1 MKNSIHNNQKNITIQ
16 LFRIIACIMVLLTHM
31 RSVVPMDAISN
42 YIDFG
47 GFGVGVFFIISGYLA
62 FNSADLANGRVLNY
76 YKKRAL
82 RILPLFYVV
91 ILIWAVL
98 RSFVFVDMPEDP
110 AGLYWLN
117 YVLLIFKSYPNSV
130 IEWSNVGAVWTIAS
144 FIYFYLFM
152 PLFYKYINSFSK
164 ALIAEILFIG
174 INIAY
179 YLFSIKWFEPL
190 SDLCIFGLGILI
202 YFAKNESQES
212 KFTLFGCLLLIIWI
226 INLSDVKHM
235 LFISIIMAIMIINS
249 NVKNTSIGHI
259 KVLSSL
265 FNILDYYSF
274 DIYLSHPIVLYL
286 VSKLGL
292 ASNNN
297 LIKAIIIIAG
307 IVVLSVILDKISS
320 IICSIFE
327 KLSVMN
333 RRRLGK

>member
-62 FNSADLANGRVLNY
+62 YNSADLANGRVLNY

-98 RSFVFVDMPEDP
+98 RSFVFVDMPKDP

-152 PLFYKYINSFSK
+152 PLFYKYINSFTK
-164 ALIAEILFIG
+164 ALMAEILFIG

-202 YFAKNESQES
+202 YFAKKETQES

-235 LFISIIMAIMIINS
+235 LFISIIMAIILMNS
-249 NVKNTSIGHI
+249 NITDTSIERVKGLN
-259 KVLSSL
+259 KLLNVL
-265 FNILDYYSF
+265 DKYSF
-274 DIYLSHPIVLYL
+274 EIYLSHPIILYL
-286 VSKLGL
+286 VSSLGI
-292 ASNNN
+292 AGNSN
-297 LIKAIIIIAG
+297 LLKAFIIIVG
-307 IVVLSVILDKISS
+307 IMVLSVILEKVSS
-320 IICSIFE
+320 IISSVFE
-327 KLSVMN
+327 KIHCN
-333 RRRLGK
+333 

>member
-16 LFRIIACIMVLLTHM
+16 FFRIIACIMVLLTHM

-98 RSFVFVDMPEDP
+98 RSFVFGDMPEDP

-152 PLFYKYINSFSK
+152 PLFYKYINSFTK
-164 ALIAEILFIG
+164 ALMAEILFIG

-202 YFAKNESQES
+202 YFAKKESQES

-235 LFISIIMAIMIINS
+235 LFISIIMAIILMNS
-249 NVKNTSIGHI
+249 NITDTSFRRVKGLN
-259 KVLSSL
+259 KLLNVL
-265 FNILDYYSF
+265 DKYSF
-274 DIYLSHPIVLYL
+274 EIYLSHPIILYL
-286 VSKLGL
+286 VSSLGI
-292 ASNNN
+292 AGNSN
-297 LIKAIIIIAG
+297 LLKAFIIIVG
-307 IVVLSVILDKISS
+307 IMVLSVILEKVSS
-320 IICSIFE
+320 IISSIFE
-327 KLSVMN
+327 KIHCN
-333 RRRLGK
+333 

>member
-91 ILIWAVL
+91 ILIWTVL

-164 ALIAEILFIG
+164 ALMAEILFIG

-202 YFAKNESQES
+202 YFAKKESQES
-212 KFTLFGCLLLIIWI
+212 KFALFGCLLLIIWI

-235 LFISIIMAIMIINS
+235 LFISIIMAIILMNS
-249 NVKNTSIGHI
+249 NITDTSIGHV
-259 KVLSSL
+259 KGLNKLLNVL
-265 FNILDYYSF
+265 DKYSF
-274 DIYLSHPIVLYL
+274 EIYLSHPIILYL
-286 VSKLGL
+286 VSSLGI
-292 ASNNN
+292 AGNSN
-297 LIKAIIIIAG
+297 LLKAFIIIVG
-307 IVVLSVILDKISS
+307 IMVLSVILEKVSS
-320 IICSIFE
+320 IISSVFE
-327 KLSVMN
+327 KIHCN
-333 RRRLGK
+333 

>member
-1 MKNSIHNNQKNITIQ
+1 MHNNCNTQKDITIR
-16 LFRIIACIMVLLTHM
+16 LFRVIACIMVLLTHM
-31 RSVVPMDAISN
+31 RAVVPMNAIAK
-42 YIDFG
+42 YINFG

-62 FNSADLANGRVLNY
+62 FNSSDLANGRVLNY

-91 ILIWAVL
+91 ILIWGIL
-98 RSFVFVDMPEDP
+98 RSFVFSDMPEDP
-110 AGLYWLN
+110 SGLYWLN
-117 YVLLIFKSYPNSV
+117 YILLIFKSYPNSV

-144 FIYFYLFM
+144 FIYFYLLM
-152 PLFYKYINSFSK
+152 PLFYKYINSFIR

-202 YFAKNESQES
+202 YFAKKESQES
-212 KFTLFGCLLLIIWI
+212 KFTFFGCFLLILWI

-235 LFISIIMAIMIINS
+235 LFISIIMAIMILNS
-249 NVKNTSIGHI
+249 NVNSTTIGHF
-259 KVLSSL
+259 KALGCL
-265 FNILDYYSF
+265 LKNLDYYSF

-286 VSKLGL
+286 VSKFGL

-297 LIKAIIIIAG
+297 LVRAIVIIGG
-307 IVVLSVILDKISS
+307 IMALSVILDKINSMACS
-320 IICSIFE
+320 IIE
-327 KLSVMN
+327 KLNVMN
-333 RRRLGK
+333 RRRFGK

>member
-1 MKNSIHNNQKNITIQ
+1 MDNNRYSQKNITIQ

-152 PLFYKYINSFSK
+152 PLFYKYINSFTK

-190 SDLCIFGLGILI
+190 SDLCIFGLGILV
-202 YFAKNESQES
+202 YFAKKESKES
-212 KFTLFGCLLLIIWI
+212 KFTIFCCFLLIVWI

-235 LFISIIMAIMIINS
+235 LFISIIMAIILMNS
-249 NVKNTSIGHI
+249 NIKDTSIRHVKGLN
-259 KVLSSL
+259 KLLNVL
-265 FNILDYYSF
+265 DKYSF
-274 DIYLSHPIVLYL
+274 EIYLSHPIILYL
-286 VSKLGL
+286 VSSLGI
-292 ASNNN
+292 AVNN
-297 LIKAIIIIAG
+297 LLKAFIIIVG
-307 IVVLSVILDKISS
+307 IVILSVILEKVSS
-320 IICSIFE
+320 IISSVFE
-327 KLSVMN
+327 KIHCS
-333 RRRLGK
+333 

>member
-1 MKNSIHNNQKNITIQ
+1 MNNGRKKDITIQ
-16 LFRIIACIMVLLTHM
+16 LFRVIACIMVMLTHM
-31 RSVVPMDAISN
+31 RAVVPMDAIAN

-91 ILIWAVL
+91 ILVWAVL

-152 PLFYKYINSFSK
+152 PLFYKYINSFTK
-164 ALIAEILFIG
+164 ALMAEILFIG

-202 YFAKNESQES
+202 YFAKKESQES

-226 INLSDVKHM
+226 INFSDVKHM
-235 LFISIIMAIMIINS
+235 LFISIIMAIILMNS
-249 NVKNTSIGHI
+249 NIKDTSIERVKGLN
-259 KVLSSL
+259 KLLNVL
-265 FNILDYYSF
+265 DKYSF
-274 DIYLSHPIVLYL
+274 EIYLSHPIILYL
-286 VSKLGL
+286 VSSLGI
-292 ASNNN
+292 AGNSN
-297 LIKAIIIIAG
+297 LLRAVTIIAG
-307 IVVLSVILDKISS
+307 IIVLSVILEKVSS
-320 IICSIFE
+320 IISSVFE
-327 KLSVMN
+327 KIHCN
-333 RRRLGK
+333 

>member
-1 MKNSIHNNQKNITIQ
+1 MNNGRKKDITIQ
-16 LFRIIACIMVLLTHM
+16 LFRVIACIMVMLTHM
-31 RSVVPMDAISN
+31 RAVVPMDAIAN

-91 ILIWAVL
+91 IFIWAVL

-164 ALIAEILFIG
+164 ALMAEILFIG
-174 INIAY
+174 INIVY

-202 YFAKNESQES
+202 YFAKKESQES
-212 KFTLFGCLLLIIWI
+212 KFTLFGCFLLIIWI

-235 LFISIIMAIMIINS
+235 LFISIIMAIILMNS
-249 NVKNTSIGHI
+249 NITDTSIGHV
-259 KVLSSL
+259 KGLNKLLNVL
-265 FNILDYYSF
+265 DKYSF
-274 DIYLSHPIVLYL
+274 EIYLSHPIILYL
-286 VSKLGL
+286 VSSLGI
-292 ASNNN
+292 AGNSN
-297 LIKAIIIIAG
+297 LLRAVTIIAG
-307 IVVLSVILDKISS
+307 IIVLSVILEKVSS
-320 IICSIFE
+320 IIF
-327 KLSVMN
+327 
-333 RRRLGK
+333 GKIHCN